1 LPGSPR
7 PPHRLDLQPSGFHFQ
22 TICRVLLTMT
32 KIVLKSEAAPVF
44 EMLRTPLSV
53 LLYPSVIAY
62 QESKNEI
69 YLTDP
74 FADLAVDRLTEAG
87 VLIAVVKF
95 H

>member
-1 LPGSPR
+1 VPGSPS
-7 PPHRLDLQPSGFHFQ
+7 HRTVSTSSPSGFHLR
-22 TICRVLLTMT
+22 TVCRVLTMT